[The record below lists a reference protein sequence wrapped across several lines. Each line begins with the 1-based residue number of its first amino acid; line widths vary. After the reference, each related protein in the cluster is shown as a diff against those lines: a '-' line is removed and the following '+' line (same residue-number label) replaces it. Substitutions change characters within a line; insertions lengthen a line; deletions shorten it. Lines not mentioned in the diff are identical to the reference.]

1 MKKNLKIFLFFLFQF
16 VTSKNFINKF
26 ALDSLF
32 NIYKS
37 DITNSHL
44 YNEITNT
51 TWKEYYISEVI
62 NLKKISPCHINSD
75 QELDLFIQDH
85 SDHLFWINNV
95 RGTSKDFTHKKLSDI
110 FIGDFVVVNK
120 TKSNMPTIHNNKKPN
135 NFYILA
141 TNQNKN
147 KIIKHKVNPYYD
159 PLLTNDTLHDT
170 KNYWEETLFLSI
182 DDPLITSMIKITKYT
197 KIKSMDIYKIKDGNY
212 EILLLNL
219 ENIHSHICNLIKI
232 RIKEEKIISVDGI
245 GNEFNNIN
253 IIGLFDMNNDGLIDI
268 LYTDSNNILYVYL
281 NQDPYYYSIE
291 IYSIYPTMVDYSPR
305 LFVVDANKD
314 MYPDIITGDTK
325 ENSIYVLINPG
336 RNYWKRVIDYFN
348 NKKLADRSEIYRDIS
363 WQYLSLIDSKEE
375 NLSNQ
380 KIKDFTIIMIDK
392 SKRISFEIVGI
403 FGDNIYWFIEKENFN
418 GLHSTQYSIYHHLIN
433 SMTKCNIFIE
443 KYNGVKGEYDLILD
457 IDLNKDKYPEF
468 ILYSYKLKNMLYI
481 QRVDTNITQYGWSQ
495 AFWIYLMIGIYTL
508 ATIIGGIEFYRIKN
522 VNEKYIMS
530 KSSLIN
536 NEEQN
541 KSQNIELSQMNN
553 NNKDNF

>member
-1 MKKNLKIFLFFLFQF
+1 MKNFKIFLVFLFQF
-16 VTSKNFINKF
+16 ITSKNIINKF

-37 DITNSHL
+37 DISNSHL
-44 YNEITNT
+44 YKEITNT
-51 TWKEYYISEVI
+51 TWKEFYISEVI
-62 NLKKISPCHINSD
+62 NLKKIAPCHINSD

-120 TKSNMPTIHNNKKPN
+120 STSNNENKKN
-135 NFYILA
+135 SNFYILA

-147 KIIKHKVNPYYD
+147 KIIKHKVNPYYN
-159 PLLTNDTLHDT
+159 PLVTNDTLHNT

-197 KIKSMDIYKIKDGNY
+197 KIKSMDIYKIKEGDY

-219 ENIHSHICNLIKI
+219 ENIHSHSCNLIKI

-268 LYTDSNNILYVYL
+268 IYTDSNNILYVYL
-281 NQDPYYYSIE
+281 NQDPYYYSIN
-291 IYSIYPTMVDYSPR
+291 IYKIYPTMIDNSPR
-305 LFVVDANKD
+305 LFIIDANKD

-325 ENSIYVLINPG
+325 DNSIHVLINPG
-336 RNYWKRVIDYFN
+336 RNYWKKVINYFD
-348 NKKLADRSEIYRDIS
+348 NKKIADRSEIYEDSS
-363 WQYLSLIDSKEE
+363 WQYLSLINSEE
-375 NLSNQ
+375 EDLLH
-380 KIKDFTIIMIDK
+380 KKLRDFTIIMIDK

-403 FGDNIYWFIEKENFN
+403 FGNEIYWFIEKENYN
-418 GLHSTQYSIYHHLIN
+418 GLGSNQYSIYQHLIN

-443 KYNGVKGEYDLILD
+443 KYNNTKGEYDLILD

-468 ILYSYKLKNMLYI
+468 ILYSYKLKNMIYI
-481 QRVDTNITQYGWSQ
+481 QRIETNITQYGWSQ
-495 AFWIYLMIGIYTL
+495 AFWIYLMIGIYSL
-508 ATIIGGIEFYRIKN
+508 ATIIGGFEFYRIKN

-530 KSSLIN
+530 KTSLIN
-536 NEEQN
+536 NEEPN
-541 KSQNIELSQMNN
+541 KSQNIELSQMNKN
-553 NNKDNF
+553 NDNS

>member
-1 MKKNLKIFLFFLFQF
+1 MKNIKVFLVILFQF
-16 VTSKNFINKF
+16 ITSKNIINKF

-37 DITNSHL
+37 DISNSHL
-44 YNEITNT
+44 YKEITNT
-51 TWKEYYISEVI
+51 TWKEFYISEVI
-62 NLKKISPCHINSD
+62 NLKKIAPCHINSD

-120 TKSNMPTIHNNKKPN
+120 STSNNENKKN
-135 NFYILA
+135 SNFYILA

-147 KIIKHKVNPYYD
+147 KIIKHKVNPYYN
-159 PLLTNDTLHDT
+159 PLVINDTLHNT

-197 KIKSMDIYKIKDGNY
+197 KIKSMDIYKIKEGDY

-219 ENIHSHICNLIKI
+219 ENIHSHSCNLIKI

-268 LYTDSNNILYVYL
+268 IYTDSNNILYVYL
-281 NQDPYYYSIE
+281 NQDPYYYSID
-291 IYSIYPTMVDYSPR
+291 IYKIHPTMIDNLPR
-305 LFVVDANKD
+305 LFIIDANKD

-325 ENSIYVLINPG
+325 DNSIHVLINPG
-336 RNYWKRVIDYFN
+336 RNYWKKVINYFD
-348 NKKLADRSEIYRDIS
+348 NKKIADRSEIYEDSS
-363 WQYLSLIDSKEE
+363 WQYLSLINSEE
-375 NLSNQ
+375 EDLSN
-380 KIKDFTIIMIDK
+380 KKLRDFTIIMIDK

-403 FGDNIYWFIEKENFN
+403 FGNDIYWFIEKENYN
-418 GLHSTQYSIYHHLIN
+418 GLSSTQYSIYQHLIN

-443 KYNGVKGEYDLILD
+443 KYNNTKGEYDLILD

-468 ILYSYKLKNMLYI
+468 ILYSYKLKNMIYI
-481 QRVDTNITQYGWSQ
+481 QRIETNITQYGWSQ
-495 AFWIYLMIGIYTL
+495 AFWIYLMIGIYSL
-508 ATIIGGIEFYRIKN
+508 ATIIGGFEFYRIKN
-522 VNEKYIMS
+522 VNEKYILS
-530 KSSLIN
+530 KTSLIN
-536 NEEQN
+536 NEEPN
-541 KSQNIELSQMNN
+541 KSQNIELSQMNKN
-553 NNKDNF
+553 NDNS

>member
-1 MKKNLKIFLFFLFQF
+1 MKNFKIFLVFLFQF
-16 VTSKNFINKF
+16 ITSKNIINKF

-37 DITNSHL
+37 DISNSHL
-44 YNEITNT
+44 YKEITNT
-51 TWKEYYISEVI
+51 TWKEFYISEVI
-62 NLKKISPCHINSD
+62 NLKKIAPCHINSD

-120 TKSNMPTIHNNKKPN
+120 STSNNENKKNSN

-147 KIIKHKVNPYYD
+147 KIIKHKVNPYYN
-159 PLLTNDTLHDT
+159 PLVTNDTLHNT

-197 KIKSMDIYKIKDGNY
+197 KIKSMDIYKIKEGDY

-219 ENIHSHICNLIKI
+219 ENIHSHSCNLIKI

-268 LYTDSNNILYVYL
+268 IYTDSNNILYVYL
-281 NQDPYYYSIE
+281 NQDPYYYSIN
-291 IYSIYPTMVDYSPR
+291 IYKIYPTMIDNSPR
-305 LFVVDANKD
+305 LFIIDANKD

-325 ENSIYVLINPG
+325 DNSIHVLINPG
-336 RNYWKRVIDYFN
+336 RNYWKKVINYFD
-348 NKKLADRSEIYRDIS
+348 NKKIADRSEIYEDSS
-363 WQYLSLIDSKEE
+363 WQYLSLINSEE
-375 NLSNQ
+375 EDLLH
-380 KIKDFTIIMIDK
+380 KKLRDFTIIMIDK

-403 FGDNIYWFIEKENFN
+403 FGNEIYWFIEKENYN
-418 GLHSTQYSIYHHLIN
+418 GLGSNQYSIYQHLIN

-443 KYNGVKGEYDLILD
+443 KYNNTKGEYDLILD

-468 ILYSYKLKNMLYI
+468 ILYSYKLKNMIYI
-481 QRVDTNITQYGWSQ
+481 QRIETNITQYGWSQ
-495 AFWIYLMIGIYTL
+495 AFWIYLMIGIYSL
-508 ATIIGGIEFYRIKN
+508 ATIIGGFEFYRIKN

-530 KSSLIN
+530 KTSLIN
-536 NEEQN
+536 NEEPN
-541 KSQNIELSQMNN
+541 KSQNIELSQMNKN
-553 NNKDNF
+553 NDNS

>member
-1 MKKNLKIFLFFLFQF
+1 M
-16 VTSKNFINKF
+16 
-26 ALDSLF
+26 
-32 NIYKS
+32 
-37 DITNSHL
+37 
-44 YNEITNT
+44 
-51 TWKEYYISEVI
+51 
-62 NLKKISPCHINSD
+62 
-75 QELDLFIQDH
+75 
-85 SDHLFWINNV
+85 
-95 RGTSKDFTHKKLSDI
+95 
-110 FIGDFVVVNK
+110 
-120 TKSNMPTIHNNKKPN
+120 
-135 NFYILA
+135 
-141 TNQNKN
+141 
-147 KIIKHKVNPYYD
+147 
-159 PLLTNDTLHDT
+159 
-170 KNYWEETLFLSI
+170 
-182 DDPLITSMIKITKYT
+182 
-197 KIKSMDIYKIKDGNY
+197 
-212 EILLLNL
+212 
-219 ENIHSHICNLIKI
+219 
-232 RIKEEKIISVDGI
+232 
-245 GNEFNNIN
+245 
-253 IIGLFDMNNDGLIDI
+253 
-268 LYTDSNNILYVYL
+268 
-281 NQDPYYYSIE
+281 
-291 IYSIYPTMVDYSPR
+291 
-305 LFVVDANKD
+305 
-314 MYPDIITGDTK
+314 
-325 ENSIYVLINPG
+325 
-336 RNYWKRVIDYFN
+336 
-348 NKKLADRSEIYRDIS
+348 ADRSEIYRDIS

-553 NNKDNF
+553 NNNKDNF